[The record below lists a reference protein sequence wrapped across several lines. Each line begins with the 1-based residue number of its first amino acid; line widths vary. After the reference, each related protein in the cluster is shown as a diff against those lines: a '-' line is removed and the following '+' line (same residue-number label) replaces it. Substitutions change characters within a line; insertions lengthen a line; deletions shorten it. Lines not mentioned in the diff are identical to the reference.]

1 MAAAAQQP
9 AATTPPPPPPRS
21 DISSCSP
28 GSSTHTSPPP
38 PASDDDLLRAFLNN
52 DFLATSDVNAAL
64 YPGATDDYDYPMLLD
79 DSVLTS
85 DPLAPLTDAEM
96 MEGLESLQ
104 STWAMIN
111 DLGGCSP
118 ESPMSGLQT
127 FSHLSPPSAAS
138 IRSPSMDW
146 LLDFD
151 DPLKMDPMTVS
162 PGPVVVTPNLS
173 PVEAAQ
179 TWSPPVQPPPPAG
192 GQQWKF
198 VNCSAPND
206 LVASQR
212 QQQPQQQDTD
222 AKCNSIAAS
231 LAAHSPP
238 AKPAAT
244 GLSGP
249 IPQHQQQ
256 LLAISKPSLL
266 REPLVTIKS
275 EPQTDE
281 SQSREQQQQN
291 SIATASTIPQPLSL
305 ASKAPLLASTCIPF
319 VPTAKAKIQQLHE
332 LRKQSLLPPK
342 PPADPSAPLTP
353 EQKRAERLLRNRA
366 AALESRKRKREIQT
380 KLEEQTENLVNENT
394 TLIDRLKQLE
404 DRNRALELENSLLR
418 QNKHCACGQLTVF
431 GGSMFAPQPLPVTAV
446 EQRHLVELPDK
457 KTVGTVL
464 MTVFF
469 SFALIFLPGMIS
481 SSSHLGGHIVGR
493 AYSASAPNTDAP
505 LLPSAPAAVQ
515 QPSTGYHLLDAPPQQ
530 ILYLPASA
538 SPIVGGPST
547 SRDGL
552 VPVMRTD
559 LISRRV
565 ESAVALPLDWRF
577 GDMLAGLANRVESNH
592 RGSGPITKLRNLF
605 RNTKDGLR
613 EHVTP
618 PAAATTASLT
628 PRRRSGAVARRL
640 LHHSAA
646 EIPRQN
652 AGVREFVRV
661 PADHATQYNADGS
674 SAPKAIPHI
683 SIDDSIHLL
692 SYQEQQEAPT
702 HVTTDSTAEA
712 SARPKFSLVATVPD
726 VRNDAVA
733 ERGAF
738 LQLDVEVVGARLVTW
753 NTSHD
758 TVFV

>member
-1 MAAAAQQP
+1 MAAAAQHP
-9 AATTPPPPPPRS
+9 AATTPPPLPPPS

-28 GSSTHTSPPP
+28 GSSTHTPPPP
-38 PASDDDLLRAFLNN
+38 PASDDDLLRSFLNN
-52 DFLATSDVNAAL
+52 DFLATSDVNASL
-64 YPGATDDYDYPMLLD
+64 YPGATDDYDYPMSLD
-79 DSVLTS
+79 DPVLTS

-104 STWAMIN
+104 STWALIN

-118 ESPMSGLQT
+118 ESSMSGLQT

-151 DPLKMDPMTVS
+151 DPLKMVPMTMT
-162 PGPVVVTPNLS
+162 PGPAVVAPNLS
-173 PVEAAQ
+173 PMEAAH

-212 QQQPQQQDTD
+212 QQQQHDAH
-222 AKCNSIAAS
+222 AKCNSIAAP
-231 LAAHSPP
+231 LASHPPP
-238 AKPAAT
+238 AEQGAPELA
-244 GLSGP
+244 GP
-249 IPQHQQQ
+249 IPHHQQQ
-256 LLAISKPSLL
+256 PLAILKPSHL
-266 REPLVTIKS
+266 REPLFTIKS
-275 EPQTDE
+275 EPQTDK

-291 SIATASTIPQPLSL
+291 SIATTSTIPQPLSL
-305 ASKAPLLASTCIPF
+305 ASKPPPLASTRLPF
-319 VPTAKAKIQQLHE
+319 VPTAKAQIQQLHE
-332 LRKQSLLPPK
+332 LRKQPLLPPK

-394 TLIDRLKQLE
+394 MLIDRLKQLE

-431 GGSMFAPQPLPVTAV
+431 SGSMFAPQPLPVTAV

-515 QPSTGYHLLDAPPQQ
+515 QASTGYHLLDAPPQQ

-538 SPIVGGPST
+538 SPLLGGPST

-552 VPVMRTD
+552 VPVLRTD
-559 LISRRV
+559 LMSRRV
-565 ESAVALPLDWRF
+565 ESTVALPLDWRF
-577 GDMLAGLANRVESNH
+577 GDMLAGLASRVESNH

-605 RNTKDGLR
+605 RNTKDGLS
-613 EHVTP
+613 EHITP

-640 LHHSAA
+640 LHHPAA
-646 EIPRQN
+646 EITPHN
-652 AGVREFVRV
+652 AGVREFVRI

-712 SARPKFSLVATVPD
+712 SARPKFSLLATVPD
-726 VRNDAVA
+726 VRNDAGD

-753 NTSHD
+753 NTSHES
-758 TVFV
+758 VFV

>member
-1 MAAAAQQP
+1 MAAAAQHP

-28 GSSTHTSPPP
+28 GSPTHTLPPP
-38 PASDDDLLRAFLNN
+38 TASDDDLLCSFLN
-52 DFLATSDVNAAL
+52 DHFLATSDLNTSL
-64 YPGATDDYDYPMLLD
+64 YPGASDDYDYPMSFD
-79 DSVLTS
+79 DPVLTS

-104 STWAMIN
+104 STWALIN

-118 ESPMSGLQT
+118 ESSMSGLQT

-151 DPLKMDPMTVS
+151 DPLKMVPMTVT

-173 PVEAAQ
+173 PVEAEQ
-179 TWSPPVQPPPPAG
+179 TWSPPVQPSPPAG

-212 QQQPQQQDTD
+212 QQQQQD
-222 AKCNSIAAS
+222 AHGNAIAAPLS
-231 LAAHSPP
+231 SHPPP
-238 AKPAAT
+238 ARPAAT
-244 GLSGP
+244 GLE
-249 IPQHQQQ
+249 HQQQ
-256 LLAISKPSLL
+256 PLALLQPSLL

-275 EPQTDE
+275 EPQTDK

-291 SIATASTIPQPLSL
+291 SIATASIIPQPLSF
-305 ASKAPLLASTCIPF
+305 ASKAPPLASTFIPF
-319 VPTAKAKIQQLHE
+319 VPSAKAQIQQLHE
-332 LRKQSLLPPK
+332 LRKQPLLPPK

-394 TLIDRLKQLE
+394 ILIDRIKQLE

-418 QNKHCACGQLTVF
+418 QNKHCACGQLAVF

-493 AYSASAPNTDAP
+493 AYSASAPNTNAP
-505 LLPSAPAAVQ
+505 LLPSAPAAVEQ
-515 QPSTGYHLLDAPPQQ
+515 ASTGHHLLDAPPQQ

-592 RGSGPITKLRNLF
+592 PGSGPITKLRNLF
-605 RNTKDGLR
+605 RNSKDGLR
-613 EHVTP
+613 EHITP

-646 EIPRQN
+646 EIPPHN
-652 AGVREFVRV
+652 ADVREFVRI

-692 SYQEQQEAPT
+692 SYQDQQGAPIYM
-702 HVTTDSTAEA
+702 TTGSTAEA

-726 VRNDAVA
+726 VRNDAGD

-753 NTSHD
+753 NTSHER
-758 TVFV
+758 VFV